1 MHSKNTHIN
10 LFKCAQRKRCKFGQF
25 KLKSSKFADFFCNLL
40 VYFKDHTVVVKIRI
54 TMEEDKELAEE
65 YLLETIKLLEDYS
78 EKMIELQGQL
88 K

>member
-1 MHSKNTHIN
+1 M
-10 LFKCAQRKRCKFGQF
+10 
-25 KLKSSKFADFFCNLL
+25 
-40 VYFKDHTVVVKIRI
+40 YFKDHTVVVKIRI